1 MENIS
6 LYMPDNVM
14 AQLRNVILMEGSKEI
29 IIIKK
34 QFEFYKQ
41 FQYNSL
47 K

>member
-29 IIIKK
+29 IIKK